1 MIQLPIYMI
10 SDALYIAH
18 EMLICLHLAENICHI
33 RKTCQKALALPQMV
47 HDNRKH
53 ATRCICQN
61 MISSFWELSSMIV
74 PKLFNK
80 KSILTEVYMSPGLS
94 LNWLGS
100 ITACQFYSRAAG
112 CCIYV
117 SWPSLSRR
125 SFLLK
130 ITAGKKLFAD
140 SKSKDSTSNKSIWIL
155 AKEQSKKLVGSI
167 LLFCMFLYCYGTSN
181 HRKMFV
187 LLMENGNRN
196 HSLER

>member
-117 SWPSLSRR
+117 SWPSLSRP

-130 ITAGKKLFAD
+130 ITAVKFFLLITNQKIPSPINQFEYLP
-140 SKSKDSTSNKSIWIL
+140 KSNL
-155 AKEQSKKLVGSI
+155 
-167 LLFCMFLYCYGTSN
+167 
-181 HRKMFV
+181 
-187 LLMENGNRN
+187 RN
-196 HSLER
+196 W